1 MSVALHQHRKRIRTG
16 PAEIGL
22 ILLLT
27 GLVVFVVSGSLSVP
41 GADWLQAEGT
51 VLSMH
56 RVQNASS
63 ALGTPYRINVAYQY
77 QVGGVTHTD
86 AWEGEWPTSLSPN
99 ALPEADW
106 PRLSEA
112 GFPLVVLYDPEF
124 PERNS
129 LHVTQNQYPVW
140 WLRLSIAVS
149 ILVLWSLFALYPRWK
164 ARQ

>member
-1 MSVALHQHRKRIRTG
+1 MALHQHRKRIRTG

-27 GLVVFVVSGSLSVP
+27 GLVVFVVSGSLSIP